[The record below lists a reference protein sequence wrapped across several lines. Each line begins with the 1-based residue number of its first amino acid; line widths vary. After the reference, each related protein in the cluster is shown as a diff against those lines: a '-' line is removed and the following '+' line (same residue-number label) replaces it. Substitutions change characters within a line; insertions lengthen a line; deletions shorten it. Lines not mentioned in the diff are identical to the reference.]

1 MKRNART
8 FLILFSLWLFANPV
22 TIGVLLLM
30 IDESSEVATGIS
42 DFFVRASTIRA
53 YAVVH
58 AASLFVSCGF
68 LCQSRLAIRV
78 THWLLGLWL
87 IVFFAIYTVGA
98 AWVTGPAWGKMAP
111 LGATVLKEIDLAI
124 ILTIV
129 YLAGGAVSLRI
140 FERSPQNSTSHGMNS
155 AGRLR
160 QQLVKIFVVI
170 LSVALVAIYWVGN
183 RYDRALRHYQSGR
196 YVEAIALIE
205 SFARVVDWPAE
216 VIRVDS
222 VPEVIRVDPPPEW
235 REGFVLLAQ
244 MYEFGQGTEVDQER
258 ALKLYR
264 SAIDIADNGVPR
276 SRSLF
281 VRHPETNHKEYVGYE
296 RAPQAA
302 LGACRLTGTFP
313 DAVKYCKGFEYPINT
328 EALNDTESAQFA
340 VKKYRSFFNVPD
352 PDVRLLRAAVTGD
365 INVVRKAIQ
374 LGANVNSEFPDPQ
387 VSDPHIFLPDWDA
400 SLSNDPSSPLWA
412 AAVRYHA
419 ETVALPLAN
428 GADPNLK
435 PSANERSLL
444 ARIVGNAHTIIW
456 MNDKLT
462 DDVSS
467 QVGEI
472 LTLLLDHGYEVTE
485 RDLSSI
491 NWRQSPTDQT
501 SVEYNARM
509 QIFAEHCLRIID
521 GLEESK
527 EPTASG
533 SSER

>member
-30 IDESSEVATGIS
+30 IDGSSEVATGIS

-58 AASLFVSCGF
+58 AASLFVACGF

-98 AWVTGPAWGKMAP
+98 GVVWVTGPVWGMVP
-111 LGATVLKEIDLAI
+111 LDATALREIDLAI

-140 FERSPQNSTSHGMNS
+140 FKRSAQNGTIHGMNS

-160 QQLVKIFVVI
+160 QQLVKILVVI

-183 RYDRALRHYQSGR
+183 RYDLALRHYQSGR
-196 YVEAIALIE
+196 YAEAIALIE
-205 SFARVVDWPAE
+205 SFARVVDWQAE
-216 VIRVDS
+216 A
-222 VPEVIRVDPPPEW
+222 IRVDPQPEW

-264 SAIDIADNGVPR
+264 GAIGIADNGVPR

-281 VRHPETNHKEYVGYE
+281 VRHPETNHREYVGYE

-313 DAVKYCKGFEYPINT
+313 DAVKHCKGFAYPINT

-365 INVVRKAIQ
+365 VNAVRKAIQ

-387 VSDPHIFLPDWDA
+387 VSDPHIFLPDWD
-400 SLSNDPSSPLWA
+400 SWGSNDPSSPLWA

-419 ETVALPLAN
+419 ETVALLLAN

-456 MNDKLT
+456 MNQELT

-472 LTLLLDHGYEVTE
+472 LTLLLNHGYEVTE
-485 RDLSSI
+485 RDLSAI
-491 NWRQSPTDQT
+491 NWRHPRTDQLP
-501 SVEYNARM
+501 EHNARL
-509 QIFAEHCLRIID
+509 QILAEHCLRIID
-521 GLEESK
+521 GPEESK

-533 SSER
+533 SK